1 MSTSIL
7 PARYATTD
15 LQGERAPAQLSPLTL
30 GDPGRCP
37 TQSTLLIALFDD
49 SASMTEPY
57 GNDPLSNRYAEAR
70 HAFRHVSR
78 YCTCRRCMGAV
89 LHFDLVGTVAP
100 VPIHR
105 WRVGRVLSG
114 LHKPPGAACTSEMKP
129 SLELATRV
137 ASEHPKQVSTL
148 VALTDFE
155 LLDADPGAVLDR
167 MASFPGSVHAV
178 VLGRELPAGL
188 LHDRIRVTSV
198 QPWDPPGA
206 VARAIFQ
213 SLAVG
218 RPGAHTS

>member
-1 MSTSIL
+1 MTTSIL
-7 PARYATTD
+7 PARYAATN
-15 LQGERAPAQLSPLTL
+15 LQGERAPAQLRPLTL

-70 HAFRHVSR
+70 RAFRHVSR
-78 YCTCRRCMGAV
+78 HCTCRRCMGAV

-114 LHKPPGAACTSEMKP
+114 LHQPPGAAGTSEMKH
-129 SLELATRV
+129 SLDLAIRL
-137 ASEHPKQVSTL
+137 ASEHRSQVSTL

-155 LLDADPGAVLDR
+155 LLDPDPGAVLDR
-167 MASFPGSVHAV
+167 LASFPGNVHAV

-188 LHDRIRVTSV
+188 LHDRIRVSTV

-206 VARAIFQ
+206 VAQAIFQ
-213 SLAVG
+213 SLAG
-218 RPGAHTS
+218 ARPGAQLS